1 MYMED
6 NLDPGTASYLS
17 IKRRN
22 SHGQGA
28 TAEIERGN
36 KESQNKDSIAVQST
50 AGVCKLGF
58 IIIVSSYSN

>member
-1 MYMED
+1 MGD

-36 KESQNKDSIAVQST
+36 NLKTKTQLQYKARRVFVNSD
-50 AGVCKLGF
+50 F
-58 IIIVSSYSN
+58 IIL